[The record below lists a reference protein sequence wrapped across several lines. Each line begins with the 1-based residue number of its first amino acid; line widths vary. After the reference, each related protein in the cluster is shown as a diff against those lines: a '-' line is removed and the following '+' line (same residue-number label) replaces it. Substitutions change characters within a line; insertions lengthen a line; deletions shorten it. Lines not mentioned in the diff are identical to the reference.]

1 MWYEGCYPWSNVLR
15 DLRFAFRQLTK
26 SPGFAFVAVATLAL
40 GIGACTA
47 MFSIVNAV
55 LLRPLPFREP
65 ARLVWIENN
74 LGDDLSGRTTR
85 ADTFNGW
92 REQNR
97 SFESLAAYF
106 AFFDYNRLT
115 LTGSGPP
122 ERLRAVGV
130 SDTFLA
136 TLGIPLLLGRSFTA
150 EECRFNAPGA
160 VMLDYGF
167 WQRRFAGD
175 PGIVGR
181 TIRLNNAPATVVGV
195 LPRTFSFASAFSPG
209 NEIELITPFP
219 LTPETANY
227 GNTVFGVGR
236 LRPGVSVQQAQSEL
250 DVINKRLRQETLKNI
265 GNFGAVVRPL
275 DTALRGRFRSAFLV
289 LAGAVACVL
298 AIACVNL
305 SNLLLARINLRRQE
319 FAVRVALGARP
330 SHLARQT
337 LTESLL
343 LAAAGCAVGV
353 PAASW
358 ATRFLAHLHTFGVP
372 LLADASVDP
381 AALAVT
387 IGLTLLAGIACGV
400 LPAIHLT
407 RTPASQGLQSATRQR
422 SAGRSATLAR
432 DTLIV
437 VEVALACMLLV
448 GAGLLLRSF
457 NALLQVNL
465 GFQPH
470 HAMAW
475 RVDPPQAMNSFA
487 EINRYSHDLVQ
498 RVGALPGVESVG
510 LSDTLPLGRN
520 RTWGAGAVGGQ
531 YPTGYFPVAEPRIV
545 DQNYLQTMG
554 IPLLAGRYFDER
566 DTTEAPKAII
576 INESLAHELWP
587 DRSALGRKLA
597 VNGESTVIGVVGN
610 VRNGSLEQTGS
621 NEMYLNFT
629 QCGDWSAIEM
639 VVRSALPPTALAPEV
654 RAALA
659 NFNPALP
666 TAEFYELEHLVDDAV
681 APRRLITQLLGFFSA
696 MALILAVLGLY
707 GVIAFSVGQRTQ
719 EIGIRMAVGAQRAD
733 VLQLVLYGGMKL
745 IGIGVAAGM
754 LAALG
759 LTRLLQGLLYGVTAH
774 DPLVFAGNAVLL
786 ALVGAAACLLP
797 ALRATRVDPIQALR
811 AD

>member
-1 MWYEGCYPWSNVLR
+1 MLH
-15 DLRFAFRQLTK
+15 DLRFAYRQLKK

-65 ARLVWIENN
+65 DRLVWIENN
-74 LGDDLSGRTTR
+74 LGNDLSGRTIR

-97 SFESLAAYF
+97 SFESLAGYF

-115 LTGSGPP
+115 LTGSGSP

-130 SDTFLA
+130 SDNFLP
-136 TLGIPLLLGRSFTA
+136 TLGIALLQGRNFTA
-150 EECRFNAPGA
+150 EECRFNAPGT
-160 VMLDYGF
+160 VILEYGF
-167 WQRRFAGD
+167 WRRRFAGD
-175 PGIVGR
+175 PTIVGR
-181 TIRLNNAPATVVGV
+181 TIILNNAPATVVGV
-195 LPRTFSFASAFSPG
+195 LPPNFDFASVFAPG
-209 NEIELITPFP
+209 NEVEVVTPFP

-227 GNTVFGVGR
+227 GNTLFGLGR
-236 LRPGVSVQQAQSEL
+236 LRPGVAVQQAQAEL

-265 GNFGAVVRPL
+265 GAFGAVVRPL

-330 SHLARQT
+330 SHLVRQT

-343 LAAAGCAVGV
+343 LATAGCAVGV
-353 PAASW
+353 PAATW
-358 ATRFLAHLHTFGVP
+358 ATRFLAQMHTFGVP

-381 AALAVT
+381 VALAVT
-387 IGLTLLAGIACGV
+387 IGLTVLAGIACGV
-400 LPAIHLT
+400 LPAVHLS
-407 RTPASQGLQSATRQR
+407 RAPASQGLQSSTRQR
-422 SAGRSATLAR
+422 SAGRSATLVR

-457 NALLQVNL
+457 NSLLQVNL
-465 GFQPH
+465 GFQPR
-470 HAMAW
+470 HAMVW
-475 RVDPPQAMNSFA
+475 RVDPPRGFNSFA
-487 EINRYSHDLVQ
+487 EINTYSRGLVEQ
-498 RVGALPGVESVG
+498 IGAIPGVESVG

-520 RTWGAGAVGGQ
+520 RTWGAGAVGVQ
-531 YPTGYFPVAEPRIV
+531 YPTGRYPGAEPRIV
-545 DQNYLQTMG
+545 DQHYLQTMG
-554 IPLLAGRYFDER
+554 IPLLAGRYFDGR
-566 DTTEAPKAII
+566 DTTEAPKTII

-587 DRSALGRKLA
+587 ERSALGQKLA
-597 VNGESTVIGVVGN
+597 VNGESTIIGVVGN

-629 QCGDWSAIEM
+629 QCSDWSAIEM
-639 VVRSALPPTALAPEV
+639 VVRSTVPPTVLAPEV

-659 NFNPALP
+659 RFDAALP
-666 TAEFYELEHLVDDAV
+666 TAEFYQLEHLVDDAV

-745 IGIGVAAGM
+745 IAIGVLTGM
-754 LAALG
+754 IAALG

-774 DPLVFAGNAVLL
+774 DPLVFAGNALLL
-786 ALVGAAACLLP
+786 ALVGAAACVLP